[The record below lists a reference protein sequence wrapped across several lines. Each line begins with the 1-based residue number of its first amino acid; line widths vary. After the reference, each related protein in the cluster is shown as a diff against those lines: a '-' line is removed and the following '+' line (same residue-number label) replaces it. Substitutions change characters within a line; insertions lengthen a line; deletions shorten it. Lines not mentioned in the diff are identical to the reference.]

1 MTGIRPPSLWINL
14 SLQFLQVILIS
25 WMLKIPQQWCF
36 HSGVR
41 KCISQW
47 QRFTPCFIKCV
58 LVCAYQDETSQHD
71 LGVTWRNLQFSW
83 PFVPIWHRCPGSK
96 CSVVE
101 TSLLNSCCFLAGFG
115 SAELGLT
122 VWLYLSSSCQ
132 GDDVCCIMIE
142 VMKIEK
148 IASSAVAEWFL
159 STSRQDSCYFWSEIY
174 CTFFATCWNQFWS
187 KSLRYSM
194 TFMCYFMMSRSLGCL
209 ENNISHLKEN

>member
-1 MTGIRPPSLWINL
+1 M
-14 SLQFLQVILIS
+14 
-25 WMLKIPQQWCF
+25 
-36 HSGVR
+36 

-115 SAELGLT
+115 SAELGLI
-122 VWLYLSSSCQ
+122 VWLYLSSS
-132 GDDVCCIMIE
+132 GRWRVF
-142 VMKIEK
+142 
-148 IASSAVAEWFL
+148 ASWLKLWRLKKLHLQQWQNHFSQQAGKTAVIF
-159 STSRQDSCYFWSEIY
+159 DWSEIY
-174 CTFFATCWNQFWS
+174 VLFYLLESILIQ
-187 KSLRYSM
+187 SLRYWM

>member
-1 MTGIRPPSLWINL
+1 M
-14 SLQFLQVILIS
+14 
-25 WMLKIPQQWCF
+25 
-36 HSGVR
+36 

-132 GDDVCCIMIE
+132 GDDVFLHHDWSYEDWKNCIFSSGRIISLNKQARQLLFLIE
-142 VMKIEK
+142 VK
-148 IASSAVAEWFL
+148 
-159 STSRQDSCYFWSEIY
+159 Y
-174 CTFFATCWNQFWS
+174 TFFSTCWNQFWS
-187 KSLRYSM
+187 KVSGIGWLSCV
-194 TFMCYFMMSRSLGCL
+194 TSWCLGV
-209 ENNISHLKEN
+209 

>member
-1 MTGIRPPSLWINL
+1 M
-14 SLQFLQVILIS
+14 
-25 WMLKIPQQWCF
+25 
-36 HSGVR
+36 

-58 LVCAYQDETSQHD
+58 FVCAYQDETSQHD

-132 GDDVCCIMIE
+132 GDELWRLKKLHLQQWQNDFSQQVG
-142 VMKIEK
+142 KT
-148 IASSAVAEWFL
+148 A
-159 STSRQDSCYFWSEIY
+159 SCYFWLKLESILCYLLESIL
-174 CTFFATCWNQFWS
+174 TQ
-187 KSLRYSM
+187 KSPVLDDFHM
-194 TFMCYFMMSRSLGCL
+194 LL
-209 ENNISHLKEN
+209 HDV